1 MNAISRVS
9 DITAADLAE
18 YIRIPDPD
26 SSDTQLLNNLLGV
39 SMSFIEDYTGVSD
52 LDAYQDFVA
61 AVFILV
67 QDMWDTRTLYVD
79 KTNLNQVVDRILG
92 MHTVNYL

>member
-52 LDAYQDFVA
+52 LDAYPDFVA